1 MITDA
6 SYGTENQCFNL
17 NFIVLTNFEILQVPA
32 RQLPAYP
39 MDDNPLRFSEMDKKY
54 RSTGK
59 ERKLETTSE
68 RRCPEVDE
76 RKKGFPTTSSKR
88 P

>member
-1 MITDA
+1 MV
-6 SYGTENQCFNL
+6 SHS
-17 NFIVLTNFEILQVPA
+17 LQFQTGLWKQFKVPA

-39 MDDNPLRFSEMDKKY
+39 MDNNPLRFSEMDKKY